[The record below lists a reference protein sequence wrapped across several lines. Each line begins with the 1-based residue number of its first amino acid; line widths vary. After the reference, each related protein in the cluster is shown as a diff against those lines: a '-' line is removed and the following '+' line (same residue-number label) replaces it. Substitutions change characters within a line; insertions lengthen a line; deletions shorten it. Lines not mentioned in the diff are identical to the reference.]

1 MRSKMLLDEFRD
13 VFSNGDS
20 DFGVTVQIEHRID
33 ITDVIPI
40 RVPYRWIPDACLRE
54 VKEHFQWLTKKEI
67 IRPR

>member
-40 RVPYRWIPDACLRE
+40 RVPYR
-54 VKEHFQWLTKKEI
+54 
-67 IRPR
+67 